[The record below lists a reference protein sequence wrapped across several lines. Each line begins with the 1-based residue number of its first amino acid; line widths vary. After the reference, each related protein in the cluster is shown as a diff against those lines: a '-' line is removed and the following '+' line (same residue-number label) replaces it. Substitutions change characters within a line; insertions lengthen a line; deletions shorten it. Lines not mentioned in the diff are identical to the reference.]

1 MGLHEKCTTYTCG
14 CFSKKVEENA
24 FGYVQ
29 KGIAIR
35 QLFFIVHQARIVRFV
50 IQAAKLHLRNRQ
62 YFITLKNCFQMQ

>member
-1 MGLHEKCTTYTCG
+1 MHHLHLRML
-14 CFSKKVEENA
+14 FQKVEENA